1 MRSASG
7 LAWHRRALIRVM
19 ALTPVLLVA
28 AVSGARGE
36 SHWRTE
42 TTEPLALK
50 GNGCGITA
58 SDLTEVPP
66 RGPIGNVYDLRV
78 LNLHVGQKLTDST
91 TGQVTATVTSVELL
105 HMSATGAD
113 LRVAAVGSDASC
125 SDPKLLRSGWVADPS
140 VRVRFRE
147 ILSNTNCTGASRAR
161 VYGLVTYDLG
171 CPSGRRLALA
181 WSHRCHHVTCR
192 VRGYDCLRRRD
203 GLVVCMRGRRE
214 VSWSLRPL

>member
-125 SDPKLLRSGWVADPS
+125 SDPKLLRSRMGSRP
-140 VRVRFRE
+140 E
-147 ILSNTNCTGASRAR
+147 RAR
-161 VYGLVTYDLG
+161 ALPGDPFKHQLHGRVTSKGL
-171 CPSGRRLALA
+171 RARN
-181 WSHRCHHVTCR
+181 
-192 VRGYDCLRRRD
+192 
-203 GLVVCMRGRRE
+203 
-214 VSWSLRPL
+214 LRPGVPVRKAPGARVVPPLPSCDMPSTRL